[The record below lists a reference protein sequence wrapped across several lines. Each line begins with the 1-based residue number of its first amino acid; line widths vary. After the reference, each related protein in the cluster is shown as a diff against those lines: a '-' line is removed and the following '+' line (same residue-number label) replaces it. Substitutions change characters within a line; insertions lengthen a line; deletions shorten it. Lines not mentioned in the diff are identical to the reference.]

1 VTTGPAGI
9 AARRVA
15 VGWTLAA
22 MAIALYTQV
31 LLPGAGGAGRGTPG
45 AVLFRGL
52 VFGLVNALTA
62 AGIIL
67 VYRTLRVINF
77 AQTAIGA
84 AGAIL
89 TFNFVR
95 YTEVPFPIA
104 FLLGLALS
112 ALVGVALDLSLVRR
126 FFSAPRLVLT
136 VVTIV
141 VAGFLSQ
148 TSAGLV
154 SRLPFFPDADELDLT
169 SSLGADSIRDQL
181 PFGGF
186 HFEVGS
192 YAVRFGFPEIFAIEV
207 AILLLLGLAAFFRFT
222 RSGVAVRAM
231 AENTERAALLGIS
244 VGRLSTLVWG
254 LAGLLAGASVTLT
267 GALTQPGAAT
277 GVAPRVLLPALAA
290 AVVGRMRSLPI
301 TVLAAVA
308 ISVVTQATEFSLD
321 KDKALVDFGLLV
333 VIAVGLLVQ
342 QRKTLRGGDE
352 VATAWQASE
361 EQRPI
366 PKELLSVPSVRIT
379 RRALVAVSL
388 LAVGIFP
395 FVASTGQTN
404 LGGIIALHAIVA
416 LSLVVLTGW
425 AGQVSLGQFA
435 FVAIGGVLGGALT
448 ARVGLT
454 FWLAVPLATAL
465 TAGFALVVGLPALRI
480 RGLFLAVTTF
490 AFAVAV
496 RSVLFD
502 RRYFDWL
509 LPDAVNRPT
518 LLFFDFGDE
527 KSMYFLCIAALV
539 AAIIVVVNVRRSRF
553 GRVLIALRES
563 EHNVAAFGIGA
574 VRMRLAAFAFS
585 GALAGFAGAIFAH
598 QQRGLN
604 AESFAATASIDI
616 FVLAVLG
623 GIGSVNGALLGSFYF
638 NVTRYF
644 ITSPL
649 FAGIV
654 GSGGTLLLLYVS
666 PGGLVSLVAKFRD
679 ACLRIVAQRRQM
691 VVPSLFADYDP
702 EALERRLIPLAE
714 ASANSGLGALP
725 PDTRFSLASGL
736 YQGRGVRIFGGPE
749 ATREAEEAVT
759 IGAAGKRA
767 AEDLSANGEAP

>member
-1 VTTGPAGI
+1 VNG
-9 AARRVA
+9 ARRA
-15 VGWTLAA
+15 VLGWALSV
-22 MAIALYTQV
+22 MVIALYTQI
-31 LLPGAGGAGRGTPG
+31 LLPGAAGAGRGTPG
-45 AVLFRGL
+45 AILFRGL
-52 VFGLVNALTA
+52 VYGLVNALTA

-89 TFNFVR
+89 TFDFVQ
-95 YTEVPFPIA
+95 YTRVPFPVA
-104 FLLGLALS
+104 FLLGLGLS
-112 ALVGVALDLSLVRR
+112 ALVGVALDVSLVRR
-126 FFSAPRLVLT
+126 FFQAPRLVLT

-148 TSAGLV
+148 TSASLV
-154 SRLPFFPDADELDLT
+154 AKLPFFPKAGSLSITET
-169 SSLGADSIRDQL
+169 LGAKPIRDQL

-186 HFEVGS
+186 HFTVGG
-192 YAVRFGFPEIFAIEV
+192 YGARFGFPEVFSIEV

-267 GALTQPGAAT
+267 GALTQPGAAA
-277 GVAPRVLLPALAA
+277 GFAPGVLLPALAA
-290 AVVGRMRSLPI
+290 AVVGRMRSLPT
-301 TVLAAVA
+301 TVAAAVA
-308 ISVVTQATEFSLD
+308 ISVVTQATQFSLD

-333 VIAVGLLVQ
+333 LIAAGLLVQ
-342 QRKTLRGGDE
+342 QRKGLRGGDE
-352 VATAWQASE
+352 VASAWQASE

-366 PKELLSVPSVRIT
+366 PKELLTVPAVRLT
-379 RRALVAVSL
+379 RRVLIVVGL
-388 LAVGIFP
+388 LFVGIYP
-395 FVASTGQTN
+395 FVTSTGQTN
-404 LGGIIALHAIVA
+404 LGGIIALNAIVA

-435 FVAIGGVLGGALT
+435 FVAVGAVVAGALT
-448 ARVGLT
+448 AKVGLT
-454 FWLAVPLATAL
+454 FWLALPLATAF
-465 TAGFALVVGLPALRI
+465 TAAFAVVVGLPALRI
-480 RGLFLAVTTF
+480 KGLFLAVTTF

-496 RSVLFD
+496 RSLLFEP
-502 RRYFDWL
+502 RYFSWL
-509 LPDAVNRPT
+509 LPRAIERPT
-518 LLFFDFGDE
+518 LFFFDFGDE
-527 KSMYFLCIAALV
+527 RSMYFLCVAALV
-539 AAIIVVVNVRRSRF
+539 ASIVVVVNVRKSRF

-563 EHNVAAFGIGA
+563 EQNVAAFGIAA

-604 AESFAATASIDI
+604 ADSFAATASIDI

-638 NVTRYF
+638 NVSRYF
-644 ITSPL
+644 IHSAL

-666 PGGLVSLVAKFRD
+666 PGGLVSLVAKLRD

-714 ASANSGLGALP
+714 ASGNSGLGALP
-725 PDTRFSLASGL
+725 PDARFSLASGL
-736 YQGRGVRIFGGPE
+736 YQGRGVRIFG
-749 ATREAEEAVT
+749 RAEEPKEAKEAAA
-759 IGAAGKRA
+759 IGAAGKRS
-767 AEDLSANGEAP
+767 EDEFNATANRPDGRTS

>member
-1 VTTGPAGI
+1 MTPG
-9 AARRVA
+9 RRA
-15 VGWTLAA
+15 VLGWALAV
-22 MAIALYTQV
+22 MAVALYTQI
-31 LLPGAGGAGRGTPG
+31 LLPGTAGAGRGTP
-45 AVLFRGL
+45 AAILFRG
-52 VFGLVNALTA
+52 VVYGLVNALTA

-67 VYRTLRVINF
+67 IYRTLRVINF

-89 TFNFVR
+89 TFDFVQ
-95 YTEVPFPIA
+95 YTKVPFPVA
-104 FLLGLALS
+104 FGLGLGLS
-112 ALVGVALDLSLVRR
+112 ALVGVTLDLSLVRR
-126 FFSAPRLVLT
+126 FFQAPRLVLT

-154 SRLPFFPDADELDLT
+154 ARLPFFPKAGALAIDQT
-169 SSLGADSIRDQL
+169 LGTRPITDQL
-181 PFGGF
+181 PFPGF
-186 HFEVGS
+186 HFQVGG
-192 YAVRFGFPEIFAIEV
+192 YGALFHFADVFSIEV
-207 AILLLLGLAAFFRFT
+207 AVLLLLGLAAFFRFT

-244 VGRLSTLVWG
+244 VGRLSTLVWA
-254 LAGLLAGASVTLT
+254 LAGLLAGAGVTCT
-267 GALTQPGAAT
+267 GLLTQPGAAA
-277 GVAPRVLLPALAA
+277 GFAPGVLLPALAA
-290 AVVGRMRSLPI
+290 AVVGRMRSLPT
-301 TVLAAVA
+301 TVAAAVA
-308 ISVVTQATEFSLD
+308 ISVVTEATRFSLD
-321 KDKALVDFGLLV
+321 KDKALVDLGLLV
-333 VIAVGLLVQ
+333 LIAAGLLLQ
-342 QRKTLRGGDE
+342 QRRALRGGDE

-366 PKELLSVPSVRIT
+366 PRELLTVPSVRIT
-379 RRALVAVSL
+379 RRVLVVLGL
-388 LAVGIFP
+388 LFVGIYP

-404 LGGIIALHAIVA
+404 LGGIIALNAVVA

-435 FVAIGGVLGGALT
+435 FVAVGAVVAGSLT
-448 ARVGLT
+448 ARVGVS
-454 FWLAVPLATAL
+454 FWLALPLATVFTGA
-465 TAGFALVVGLPALRI
+465 FAVVVGLPALRI

-496 RSVLFD
+496 RSMLFEP
-502 RRYFDWL
+502 RYFSWL
-509 LPDAVNRPT
+509 LPRAIERPT
-518 LLFFDFGDE
+518 LFFFDFGDE
-527 KSMYFLCIAALV
+527 RSMYFLCVAALV
-539 AAIIVVVNVRRSRF
+539 ASIVVVTNVRRSRF

-563 EHNVAAFGIGA
+563 EQNVSAFGINA

-638 NVTRYF
+638 NVSRYF
-644 ITSPL
+644 IHSAL

-666 PGGLVSLVAKFRD
+666 PGGLISLVARFRD

-714 ASANSGLGALP
+714 ASGNSGLGALP
-725 PDTRFSLASGL
+725 AGTRFSLASGL
-736 YQGRGVRIFGGPE
+736 YQGRGVRIFGRPDEPQE
-749 ATREAEEAVT
+749 AKEAAA
-759 IGAAGKRA
+759 IDAAGKRM
-767 AEDLSANGEAP
+767 EAR